1 MAGFFTAW
9 AGDGP
14 ASGALSVRCG
24 WPTRT
29 ATGAASAGSVPA
41 AVGSV
46 ATAGASNA
54 NSYITLTECNELI
67 DGLVQDEDVVAWDN
81 SSTTSTD
88 AKHRALYTAC
98 QRIDRE
104 RFLGARATDTQAMQ
118 WPRTGVRRP
127 DTYINTYAVGFPFR
141 ITTDYFT
148 DTEIPQQVKDAQAT
162 MAVYLHNNKDGLGLS
177 GLEDYKNVKIG
188 SLDVTPNQY
197 GATGAD
203 RIPPMVER
211 FFTGL
216 RISGPGNIAVKR
228 S

>member
-1 MAGFFTAW
+1 MAITI
-9 AGDGP
+9 D
-14 ASGALSVRCG
+14 
-24 WPTRT
+24 
-29 ATGAASAGSVPA
+29 AT
-41 AVGSV
+41 VG
-46 ATAGASNA
+46 GASA
-54 NSYITLTECNELI
+54 NSYLTLSAANDLI
-67 DGLVQDEDVVAWDN
+67 DGLVQNDDVTAWA
-81 SSTTSTD
+81 SATD
-88 AKHRALYTAC
+88 DQKNRALYTAA

-104 RFLGARATDTQAMQ
+104 RFLGARATDTQSLQ
-118 WPRTGVRRP
+118 WPRTGVRKP

-148 DTEIPQQVKDAQAT
+148 DTEIPDQVKKAQAEL
-162 MAVYLHNNKDGLGLS
+162 AVYLNNNKDGLGLS

-188 SLDVTPNQY
+188 SLDVTPNNY

-211 FFTGL
+211 YFTGL